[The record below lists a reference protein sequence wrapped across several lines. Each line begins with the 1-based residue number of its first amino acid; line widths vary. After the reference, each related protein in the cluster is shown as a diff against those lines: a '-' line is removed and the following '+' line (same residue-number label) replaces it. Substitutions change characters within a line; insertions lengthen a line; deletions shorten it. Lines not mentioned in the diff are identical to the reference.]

1 MVVSLFVTYLFS
13 VVLLLVTPGP
23 VVALVTHT
31 ALQRGYR
38 PAFITVAGTNLASLL
53 LVAVAVMLLSGA
65 VSVHP
70 LCLPLV
76 GMAGSLYIGWL
87 AVGMLRQ
94 TGATEA
100 ATPRHGGFGVGFFT
114 AIANPKDI
122 LFFAAFFP
130 QFIRITPDF
139 SLSVTLLTL
148 GWVVLDLLILSLW
161 IVSVRRYLPGRYL
174 RAVNLTTALF
184 LLGVALSGL
193 LINSREVAAAL

>member
-1 MVVSLFVTYLFS
+1 MAMSLFVTYLFS
-13 VVLLLVTPGP
+13 VVLLLITPGP

-31 ALQRGYR
+31 ALYQGYR
-38 PAFITVAGTNLASLL
+38 PAFITVAGTNLASLF
-53 LVAVAVMLLSGA
+53 LVAAAVLLLSGV

-70 LCLPLV
+70 LALPLV
-76 GMAGSLYIGWL
+76 GMVGSLYIGGL

-94 TGATEA
+94 GGAA
-100 ATPRHGGFGVGFFT
+100 DAGKPRHGGFGVGFLT

-148 GWVVLDLLILSLW
+148 GWVVLDLLILTLW
-161 IVSVRRYLPGRYL
+161 IVSVRRYLPARYL
-174 RAVNLTTALF
+174 RAANITTALF
-184 LLGVALSGL
+184 LLAVALSGL
-193 LINSREVAAAL
+193 VINSHEVFNAL